1 MTAGLSEKGGKRKQ
15 HSWLNLPEW
24 DEKLDHSEE
33 FGDGFDIYT
42 RGS

>member
-24 DEKLDHSEE
+24 REKLVHSEE
-33 FGDGFDIYT
+33 FGDGFDIST
-42 RGS
+42 SGS